1 MLYRCK
7 WSVYKPITLVLITF
21 MLLACSKQPE
31 QVIIGQHSVV
41 LAFGD
46 SLTQGVGTSKE
57 RSYPSVLQQK
67 LGIRVINRG
76 VSGETSAQG
85 LARLEQSLV
94 TLRPALVILCFG
106 GNDMLRKLPE
116 RQMREN
122 LAQMIEMAQRYQAEV
137 LLLGVPEPSLIL
149 SPSPVYEEL
158 AEQYQLVA
166 DLESLSELLGQPSM
180 KSDAIHLNAKG
191 YAALADALTK
201 KIQVQ

>member
-1 MLYRCK
+1 VFLGK
-7 WSVYKPITLVLITF
+7 N
-21 MLLACSKQPE
+21 
-31 QVIIGQHSVV
+31 SVV

-46 SLTQGVGTSKE
+46 SLTQGVGTSKQQ
-57 RSYPSVLQQK
+57 SYPSVLQQK

-106 GNDMLRKLPE
+106 GNDMLRRLPE
-116 RQMREN
+116 QQMREN
-122 LAQMIEMAQRYQAEV
+122 LARMIEMAQHYQAEV

-158 AEQYQLVA
+158 AERYQLVA
-166 DLESLSELLGQPSM
+166 DLESLSELLRQPSM

-191 YAALADALTK
+191 YAALADALTE
-201 KIQVQ
+201 KIQIQ